1 MLALAASWT
10 SPKVTDRSLTGTVI
24 DSGDGVTHVI
34 PVAEGYVIGSSI
46 KSIPI
51 AGRDITYF
59 VQSLLRDRG
68 EPDSSLKTAQ
78 EIKENYCYVSPNI
91 VKEFSKYDRDRS
103 YFLKH
108 PVIQPGGRQVTVDV
122 GYERFLAPE
131 IFFNP
136 EIYSS
141 DFLTPLPV
149 VVDQVIQSSPI
160 DVRRGLYK
168 NIVLSGGS
176 TLYKDFGRR
185 LQRDIKQ
192 LVDERIRQS
201 ELRSGGAKSGGLEV
215 QVITHKR
222 QRHGPWFGGSLLGQT
237 PEFRSYCHTKAE
249 VCLLLCCFPPDATLF
264 GFLLTRW
271 YSTKNTVLELSG
283 DLPCWV
289 VPVVLK
295 GGVSHEFGSFAG
307 QQWWCECERR
317 AWCLCGYICGRQT
330 NAGRERK
337 QAESSLFHP
346 SRERCRVV

>member
-1 MLALAASWT
+1 VLALAASWT

-249 VCLLLCCFPPDATLF
+249 VRHLLCCFPLDATLF

-271 YSTKNTVLELSG
+271 YSTKNMVPELSG

-289 VPVVLK
+289 VLVVLRE
-295 GGVSHEFGSFAG
+295 GVSHGFGSFG
-307 QQWWCECERR
+307 GWR
-317 AWCLCGYICGRQT
+317 
-330 NAGRERK
+330 
-337 QAESSLFHP
+337 
-346 SRERCRVV
+346 